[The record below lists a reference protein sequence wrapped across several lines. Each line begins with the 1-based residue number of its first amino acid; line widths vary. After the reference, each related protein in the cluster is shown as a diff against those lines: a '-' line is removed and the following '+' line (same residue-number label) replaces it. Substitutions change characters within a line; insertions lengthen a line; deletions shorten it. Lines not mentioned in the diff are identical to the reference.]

1 MLYLCAKGK
10 KTLNNLKQ
18 KIRTINA
25 KALFKYFPKEKDDKV
40 YAIYLINKALC
51 RLVIK
56 QEEDMEECPV
66 FYQFYKEI
74 ERRYGKNEK
83 FEITGTTLLNKMLV
97 MDFDNI
103 FMSFDES
110 ASDSVKDYKELLQEC
125 AKDIIENGFDI
136 YAEESDI
143 PVHMVAFD
151 KSGNMSRKSRISFI
165 DENYYYALNERLNLG
180 MDFSQIEIQ
189 ESKYYAY
196 RGLYLSS
203 SKRIEHEDFDITP
216 ETLVIIQD
224 ERKDP
229 KNSDKS
235 ITGYN
240 YEKTT
245 YIYAKENLNN
255 VGNNGK
261 VWDIDDQGEKKVLY
275 VDKPFDGVGFIAP
288 SYGKLVNAALGTE
301 GATSFQ
307 IRLPFVKGML
317 HQVDVHGFLDEY
329 NINRS
334 EDSHI
339 YIDAFGIK
347 RDLGKARIFI
357 TESMFKAK
365 KWILEYLKNTG
376 KEDMDPMAFYC
387 DMLKKYDH
395 ALYVSGTNLP
405 YGHSK
410 YVHLSYQTINT
421 LDFSKEQFDRILYR
435 HKSFIKNPIEYLNS
449 FDLEAGDDGDSVD
462 SEEGRIDYRIPNWR
476 RALIANEQ
484 LSDDIYIK
492 HELKNTQKGLLTKL
506 ATGKILVEGQTRYLC
521 RDLLPL
527 LVSLI
532 ENPPNFYPKYLY
544 FRFYLPTDGND
555 ANADE
560 LGLGFNSYYAFFRNP
575 HLSRNEQYIMRRFCD
590 TDEATY
596 KGRYAYKYYMYSR
609 AIYDK
614 YFGSLTGIVM
624 VPRHS
629 ALPLCLGGADF
640 DGDLVSIVYNQ
651 DVADAVASGVFVKA
665 DTPRYG
671 EVMMRNLPVI
681 EIPTTQSEVTTIKD
695 HVPYE
700 HIKNTFSNRI
710 GQISDA
716 AISIG
721 QMEYGHVLI
730 EDSQSKTE
738 AREQSVENES
748 KEEKYSKPSCAMCTI
763 LTGLE
768 IDAAKNG
775 EHPNLDSILSN
786 DIEKCSYIKFLH
798 KFKKLRGEVNYSF
811 DDLKV
816 AVKESNGK
824 NYIEV
829 TAKDCKTVAKFYPPV
844 FGTFINE
851 LPIAFNEMV
860 DYYSKGEGKA
870 VKDKENET
878 DQEVIVFPYAKIKEE
893 EAKIKEFKSKC
904 QNVFDYHFFYSKTMM
919 YILSSEKNKG
929 FYAIE
934 NLEKKLYQAYDE
946 EEAVRIQRIVVPR
959 LIAHLKSYINDNNT
973 VEGIKDR
980 INEKKWLFVPMERR
994 YTVLEEIIGAGFSAD
1009 ILDDEEKEVLFN
1021 FHNRG
1026 YINLWLVL
1034 SIIEGPKTYTFDEVL
1049 SRDIK
1054 SNIKVKDKRL
1064 EDNLTEYLRAY
1075 YDNNATDALGKMYA
1089 ACLKALGSIIKNSGL
1104 SEQNMIA
1111 ALYEVTASSM
1121 DNRKFFW
1128 YLMGWERML
1137 KYVNF

>member
-1 MLYLCAKGK
+1 VN
-10 KTLNNLKQ
+10 TQKQ

-25 KALFKYFPKEKDDKV
+25 KALFKYFPKGKDDEV
-40 YAIYLINKALC
+40 YTIYLINKALC
-51 RLVIK
+51 RHVIK

-74 ERRYGKNEK
+74 ESRCSEGEK
-83 FEITGTTLLNKMLV
+83 FEITGTTLLDKMIV
-97 MDFDNI
+97 VDFDNI

-110 ASDSVKDYKELLQEC
+110 VSDSVKGYKESLQEC

-136 YAEESDI
+136 YAEESDT
-143 PVHMVAFD
+143 PVRMVAFD

-165 DENYYYALNERLNLG
+165 DETYYDALNTRLNLG
-180 MDFSQIEIQ
+180 MDFSGIEIQ

-216 ETLVIIQD
+216 ETLVVIQD

-229 KNSDKS
+229 KNPDKS

-245 YIYAKENLNN
+245 YISAKENLNN

-275 VDKPFDGVGFIAP
+275 VNTPFDGVGFIAP

-307 IRLPFVKGML
+307 IRLPFAKGML

-329 NINRS
+329 DKERS
-334 EDSHI
+334 EDAHI

-365 KWILEYLKNTG
+365 KWILKYLKNTG
-376 KEDMDPMAFYC
+376 NEDMDPMVFYC
-387 DMLKKYDH
+387 EMLKKYDH

-421 LDFSKEQFDRILYR
+421 LDFTKEQFSRILDS
-435 HKSFIKNPIEYLNS
+435 HKSFIKKPIEYLNS
-449 FDLEAGDDGDSVD
+449 FDMEESSDIDNEDSDEVK
-462 SEEGRIDYRIPNWR
+462 IDYHIPNWR
-476 RALIANEQ
+476 RALNKNVQ

-492 HELKNTQKGLLTKL
+492 HELRNTQKGLLTKL

-527 LVSLI
+527 LASMV
-532 ENPPNFYPKYLY
+532 ENPPNFYPEYLY
-544 FRFYLPTDGND
+544 YRFYLPTDGKD
-555 ANADE
+555 ANADA
-560 LGLGFNSYYAFFRNP
+560 LGLDFNSYYAFFRNP

-624 VPRHS
+624 VHRHS
-629 ALPLCLGGADF
+629 VLPLCLGGADF
-640 DGDLVSIVYNQ
+640 DGDLVSVVYNQ

-665 DTPRYG
+665 NTPRYG

-700 HIKNTFSNRI
+700 HIENTFSNRI

-721 QMEYGHVLI
+721 QMEYGQALADTAVKESETLD
-730 EDSQSKTE
+730 DS
-738 AREQSVENES
+738 AD
-748 KEEKYSKPSCAMCTI
+748 KPSCAMCTI

-775 EHPNLDSILSN
+775 EHPNLDIILGGGV
-786 DIEKCSYIKFLH
+786 EKCSYISFLH

-811 DDLKV
+811 NNLKV
-816 AVKESNGK
+816 EKVESQENDK
-824 NYIEV
+824 KKYIKV
-829 TAKDCKTVAKFYPPV
+829 SAKDCNTVAKFYPPT

-851 LPIAFNEMV
+851 LPLAFY
-860 DYYSKGEGKA
+860 DSFI
-870 VKDKENET
+870 D
-878 DQEVIVFPYAKIKEE
+878 YAKDEKEE
-893 EAKIKEFKSKC
+893 EKEDAIVFAYANNKKDEKAKIENFKSKC
-904 QNVFDYHFFYSKTMM
+904 QNIFDYYFFYSKTLM

-934 NLEKKLYQAYDE
+934 NLEKKLYQVYDE
-946 EEAVRIQRIVVPR
+946 EEAVRIQRAVVPK
-959 LIAHLKSYINDNNT
+959 LIAHLKSYINDDNP
-973 VEGIKDR
+973 VKDIKDR
-980 INEKKWLFVPMERR
+980 INEKKWLFIPMEKRA
-994 YTVLEEIIGAGFSAD
+994 TVLEEIIAGGFSTD
-1009 ILDDEEKEVLFN
+1009 ILGDEEKEVLFN
-1021 FHNRG
+1021 FCNRG
-1026 YINLWLVL
+1026 YINLRLVL
-1034 SIIEGPKTYTFDEVL
+1034 SIIEGPKTSSFEEIML
-1049 SRDIK
+1049 RNIK
-1054 SNIKVKDKRL
+1054 CNIKVENKEL
-1064 EDNLTEYLRAY
+1064 EDKLTEYLWEY
-1075 YDNNATDALGKMYA
+1075 YDNNATDTLGKIYA
-1089 ACLKALGSIIKNSGL
+1089 ACLKVLGGIVKKSDL
-1104 SEQNMIA
+1104 SDQNMIA
-1111 ALYEVTASSM
+1111 ALYEITASSM

-1128 YLMGWERML
+1128 DLIGWE
-1137 KYVNF
+1137 KYNDKGEINNI